1 MAANRYPAIAVMVTG
16 MVLAGCAGS
25 MQTAHQSRA
34 AQGDLYAADGEQPA
48 DIYRSWYLF
57 NELAGYGSVEGELR
71 IADLKRWDQ
80 DEYRSAYYWYRKA
93 AAGGDG
99 IAAANL
105 WYLYETRSESPGDN
119 QQAMGYYQEAAGSDA
134 GLRQLRILLERPRHA
149 QDAHGHGKFGERL
162 EHPPGAAPAAVF
174 EHRFDD
180 RHPHVPIGRHADVVE
195 HAFGDIVA
203 VDERGFAA
211 ALDVEIEVHRNQR
224 AAGPFRIRRFF
235 AVADEIAGDH
245 RIGFCVNHFDHS

>member
-71 IADLKRWDQ
+71 IADLKRWDR

-93 AAGGDG
+93 AASGEG

-134 GLRQLRILLERPRHA
+134 GLRQLYALETKVAIDSQRHY
-149 QDAHGHGKFGERL
+149 
-162 EHPPGAAPAAVF
+162 PAAAAREQGTAVIEF
-174 EHRFDD
+174 ERSPEGKASEVKVYRTSGNPDLD
-180 RHPHVPIGRHADVVE
+180 N
-195 HAFGDIVA
+195 
-203 VDERGFAA
+203 A
-211 ALDVEIEVHRNQR
+211 ALEAVRNAELPAIPSGLDGVH
-224 AAGPFRIRRFF
+224 
-235 AVADEIAGDH
+235 
-245 RIGFCVNHFDHS
+245 HFIISVKISPDIS